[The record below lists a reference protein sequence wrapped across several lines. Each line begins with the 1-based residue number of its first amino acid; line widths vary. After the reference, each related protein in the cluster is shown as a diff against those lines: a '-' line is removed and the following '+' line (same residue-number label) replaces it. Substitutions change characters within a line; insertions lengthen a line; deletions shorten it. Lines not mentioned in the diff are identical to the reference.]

1 MISFLK
7 LIRLPNLI
15 LIAALQYFIRQF
27 LLFPMLASY
36 GLLSTLTNNQF
47 YFLMLATTLIA
58 AAGYIINDYFDL
70 RIDYLNKPEKV
81 IIGRSIKRRVAM
93 ALHVVFSLIGL
104 VIFTYLA
111 LHLKVAVLAI
121 IPALVVGLLWFYS
134 TDYKRQLLVGNFV
147 AGILTVFPIL
157 LVVLF
162 ETSIFKA
169 YYSVDQQ
176 MIALLIFKVL
186 GYFSFVVFLMAL
198 LISIIKDY
206 NEVQGD
212 AAIKCKTMPIVFGL
226 KVTKAVVVIL
236 VLAICY
242 VLFYIQNLQYA
253 NHAYVPLMFILLGIQ
268 VPLITAMFALLFS
281 NETYAGIWAH
291 RLAMFAMVIGVFAI
305 PVLNFFPGN

>member
-47 YFLMLATTLIA
+47 YLLMLATTLIA

-147 AGILTVFPIL
+147 AGILAVFPIL

-253 NHAYVPLMFILLGIQ
+253 NHAFVPLMFILFGIQ
-268 VPLITAMFALLFS
+268 VPLLTAMFALLFS
-281 NETYAGIWAH
+281 NETYAGTWAH